1 MAKTLGID
9 LGTAFTRLC
18 IANGGV
24 VLRAP
29 SVISIENRRQEVLA
43 VGKDAKR
50 MIGRTPS
57 NISAIKPI
65 RGGTVSNIDQ
75 TSLLVGAFLDSC
87 DATGSLR
94 RPNILA
100 SIPYGARESERRA
113 IEDALFGAGASTVY
127 LAEQPMAAAIGAG
140 MKVMSAKGGMLVDV
154 GAGTVEVAVISHGGI
169 IISSTL
175 KVAGEAM
182 TDSVIRAVSANHS
195 VLIGEMTAEQLK
207 IKLGT
212 VSPVDRGSLEICG
225 KNTQTGGI
233 AHATVSSGELR
244 EALTPYANAI
254 VKAIRGA
261 LEAMP
266 PELSSDISDYGLLL
280 CGGGSLLPGLA
291 EYIKTALDMNV
302 TRAKET
308 QDCVI
313 LGLHRIL
320 TGGSE
325 MKRFICSKSK

>member
-1 MAKTLGID
+1 MAKPLGID
-9 LGTAFTRLC
+9 LGTAYTRIC
-18 IANGGV
+18 TAGSGT

-29 SVISIENRRQEVLA
+29 SVISVENRRQEVLA
-43 VGKDAKR
+43 VGKDAKC
-50 MIGRTPS
+50 MLGRNPS
-57 NISAIKPI
+57 NISVLKPI
-65 RGGTVSNIDQ
+65 RGGTVSNIEQ
-75 TSLLVGAFLDSC
+75 TRLLVSAFLDSC
-87 DATGSLR
+87 DAVSSLR
-94 RPNILA
+94 RPGILA
-100 SIPYGARESERRA
+100 SIPYGAKESERRA
-113 IEDALFGAGASTVY
+113 IEDALFGAGASVVY
-127 LAEQPMAAAIGAG
+127 LTEQPMAAAIGAG
-140 MKVMSAKGGMLVDV
+140 MKVMSAKGGMLVDI

-169 IISSTL
+169 IISSSL

-182 TDSVIRAVSANHS
+182 TDSVIRAVSSNHS
-195 VLIGEMTAEQLK
+195 LLIGEITAEQLK
-207 IKLGT
+207 LKLGT
-212 VSPVDRGSLEICG
+212 LSPVDRGELEIFG
-225 KNTQTGGI
+225 KSATTGGVAKAMI
-233 AHATVSSGELR
+233 SSGELR

-291 EYIKTALDMNV
+291 EYIKNALNMNV

-320 TGGSE
+320 VGGSE
-325 MKRFICSKSK
+325 TKRFICSRSK